1 MLFPFPVGRRIYTPA
16 MTALVRPLL
25 LALVF
30 ALAAAAFNVTAA
42 PKAEAARLSPE
53 DRADV
58 ARIENYLNG
67 IRTLRSRF
75 FQVAPSG
82 AHAEGDLFLA
92 RPGKLRIAYDPPVPI
107 LIVAHD
113 RTVGYYD
120 REIKQAQYFGADQ
133 TPAGVLLRDQIR
145 LAGGDLAVTRFERS
159 PGALRLT
166 LAQAADPGQGSLALV
181 FSDRPLSLRK
191 WTVTDAQG
199 QTTEVALMAPEFGV
213 ALEPKLFLFDDMVE
227 RPASSN

>member
-1 MLFPFPVGRRIYTPA
+1 MSSLFRFLVV
-16 MTALVRPLL
+16 AL
-25 LALVF
+25 
-30 ALAAAAFNVTAA
+30 ALAAAPFDLTAA
-42 PKAEAARLSPE
+42 SKAEPARLSPE
-53 DRADV
+53 DQTDLG
-58 ARIENYLNG
+58 RIEEYLNG
-67 IRTLRSRF
+67 IRTMRSRF

-82 AHAEGDLFLA
+82 AHAEGNLFLS

-120 REIKQAQYFGADQ
+120 RELGQAQYFGSDQ
-133 TPAGVLLRDQIR
+133 TPAGVLLRDKIR

-166 LAQAADPGQGSLALV
+166 LAQTADPGQGSIALV
-181 FSDRPLSLRK
+181 FSDRPLILRK
-191 WTVTDAQG
+191 WVVIDTQG

-227 RPASSN
+227 KKTPQN

>member
-1 MLFPFPVGRRIYTPA
+1 MTILFRFLIVA
-16 MTALVRPLL
+16 
-25 LALVF
+25 LALF
-30 ALAAAAFNVTAA
+30 AA
-42 PKAEAARLSPE
+42 PFDLASATKAEPARLSPE

-58 ARIENYLNG
+58 GRIENYLNG

>member
-1 MLFPFPVGRRIYTPA
+1 
-16 MTALVRPLL
+16 MTALVCPLL

-30 ALAAAAFNVTAA
+30 ALAAPFDITAA
-42 PKAEAARLSPE
+42 PKIEPARLSPE
-53 DRADV
+53 DRAEV
-58 ARIENYLNG
+58 GRIEEYLNG

-82 AHAEGDLFLA
+82 AHAEGDLFLS

-120 REIKQAQYFGADQ
+120 RELKQAQYFGADQ
-133 TPAGVLLRDQIR
+133 TPASVLLRDRIR
-145 LAGGDLAVTRFERS
+145 LAGADIALTRFERS

-166 LAQAADPGQGSLALV
+166 LAQVADPGQGSLALV
-181 FSDRPLSLRK
+181 FSDRPLALRK

-199 QTTEVALMAPEFGV
+199 ETTEIALLAPEFGV

-227 RPASSN
+227 KPASSN

>member
-1 MLFPFPVGRRIYTPA
+1 
-16 MTALVRPLL
+16 MTALIRSFFF
-25 LALVF
+25 ALVF
-30 ALAAAAFNVTAA
+30 ALAAASSGAMAA
-42 PKAEAARLSPE
+42 PKAEPMRLSPE

-58 ARIENYLNG
+58 ARIEEYLNG

-82 AHAEGDLFLA
+82 AQAEGDLFLS

-133 TPAGVLLRDQIR
+133 TPAGVLLRDTIR
-145 LAGGDLAVTRFERS
+145 LSGGDLAVTRFERAK
-159 PGALRLT
+159 GALRLT

-191 WTVTDAQG
+191 WYVTDAQG
-199 QTTEVALMAPEFGV
+199 QTTEVALMGPEFGV
-213 ALEPKLFLFDDMVE
+213 ALEPKLFLFDEMVE
-227 RPASSN
+227 KPAIQN

>member
-1 MLFPFPVGRRIYTPA
+1 MPT
-16 MTALVRPLL
+16 LVRSLL

-30 ALAAAAFNVTAA
+30 ALAAPFDALFFSAPIGASAA
-42 PKAEAARLSPE
+42 PKIEPARLSPE
-53 DRADV
+53 DRAEV
-58 ARIENYLNG
+58 GRIEDYLNG

-82 AHAEGDLFLA
+82 AHAEGDLFLS

-120 REIKQAQYFGADQ
+120 RELKQAQYFGADQ

-145 LAGGDLAVTRFERS
+145 LAGGDIAVTRFERT

-166 LAQAADPGQGSLALV
+166 LAPAADPGQGSLALV
-181 FSDRPLSLRK
+181 FSDRPLALRK

-199 QTTEVALMAPEFGV
+199 ETTEIALMAPEFGV
-213 ALEPKLFLFDDMVE
+213 PLEPKLFLFDDLVE
-227 RPASSN
+227 RPTPKN

>member
-1 MLFPFPVGRRIYTPA
+1 MTILFRFLIVA
-16 MTALVRPLL
+16 
-25 LALVF
+25 LALF
-30 ALAAAAFNVTAA
+30 AA
-42 PKAEAARLSPE
+42 PFDLASATKAEPARLSPE

-120 REIKQAQYFGADQ
+120 RELKQAQYFGADQ

>member
-1 MLFPFPVGRRIYTPA
+1 MIVRFRPA
-16 MTALVRPLL
+16 L

-30 ALAAAAFNVTAA
+30 ALAAAAPDATAA
-42 PKAEAARLSPE
+42 PKAEPAPLSPE

-58 ARIENYLNG
+58 ARIEDYLNG

-82 AHAEGDLFLA
+82 AQAEGDLFLS

-120 REIKQAQYFGADQ
+120 RELKQAQYLGADR
-133 TPAGVLLRDQIR
+133 TPAAVLLRDKIR
-145 LAGGDLAVTRFERS
+145 LAGGDIAITRFERS

-166 LAQAADPGQGSLALV
+166 LTQAADPGQGALALV

-191 WTVTDAQG
+191 WYVTDAQG
-199 QTTEVALMAPEFGV
+199 QTTEVALMRPEFGV
-213 ALEPKLFLFDDMVE
+213 ALEPKLFLFDEMVE
-227 RPASSN
+227 RPTTQN